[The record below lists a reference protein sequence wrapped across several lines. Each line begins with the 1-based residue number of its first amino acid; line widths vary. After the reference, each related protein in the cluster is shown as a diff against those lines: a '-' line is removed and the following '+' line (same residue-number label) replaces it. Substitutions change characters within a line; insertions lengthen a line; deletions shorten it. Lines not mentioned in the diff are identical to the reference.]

1 MQTFQPIVALDARA
15 ELGESPIWHAGEKRL
30 YWVDIFRSELHRFD
44 PATGTDESRAFD
56 QALGC
61 FAFRAGGGFLLAMK
75 DGLATLDSWDAQP
88 VPYGDQML
96 AGKADLRLNDGC
108 TDPAGRFWVGSVNE
122 AKSATDAALYRADAD
137 GTVTFLEGGM
147 TTCNSAGF
155 SADGTM
161 FCHADSPSH
170 MLRAYDADPA
180 SGALSNRRILHHFP
194 EGKGT
199 PDGGWF
205 DMEGC
210 FWVALFGLSD
220 GGGKVVRL
228 SPQGEILATVEIPT
242 HRTTMIGFGG
252 EDMRTAYV
260 TSARALMSDAEL
272 ERHPHAGAIFSFQVD
287 VPGVPATP
295 FAG

>member
-1 MQTFQPIVALDARA
+1 MEKIEPVVALDARA
-15 ELGESPIWHAGEKRL
+15 ELGESPIWHAQEKRL

-44 PATGTDESRAFD
+44 PDTGTDECRSFA
-56 QALGC
+56 QPVGC
-61 FAFRAGGGFLLAMK
+61 FAFRSGGGFLLAMK
-75 DGLATLDSWDAQP
+75 DGLATLDSWEADP
-88 VPYGDQML
+88 VPFGEQIL
-96 AGKADLRLNDGC
+96 AGKPDLRLNDGC
-108 TDPAGRFWVGSVNE
+108 TDPAGRFWVGAVNE
-122 AKSATDAALYRADAD
+122 AKSAADAALYRAEAD
-137 GTVTFLEGGM
+137 GTVILVESGM
-147 TTCNSAGF
+147 TTCNSAAF

-170 MLRAYDADPA
+170 AVRAYDVDPV
-180 SGALSNRRILHHFP
+180 SGALTGRRILHRFP
-194 EGKGT
+194 EGLGT

-205 DMEGC
+205 DVEGC
-210 FWVALFGLSD
+210 YWVALFGLSD

-228 SPQGEILATVEIPT
+228 SPQGEILCTVEIPT

-272 ERHPHAGAIFSFQVD
+272 ERHPHAGAIFSFRVE
-287 VPGVPATP
+287 VPGVPAKP